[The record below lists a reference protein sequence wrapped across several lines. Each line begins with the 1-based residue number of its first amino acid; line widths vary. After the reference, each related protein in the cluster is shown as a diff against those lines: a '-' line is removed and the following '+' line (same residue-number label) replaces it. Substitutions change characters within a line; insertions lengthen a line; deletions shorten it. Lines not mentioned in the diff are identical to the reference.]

1 MLAPMTATALLADV
15 NLAWY
20 TARAAG
26 LVSWFLL
33 AASITWG
40 VLLHTRI
47 FGRRPRPKWVLD
59 LHRFLGGLSV
69 VFVGVH
75 LAGLLADSYVHF
87 GPAELLVPFTS
98 SYRPGAV
105 AWGIAAFYV
114 LIAVE
119 LTSLAM
125 RWLPKRLWHGVHLGS
140 YALFAMA
147 TVHLFTAGTDSGN
160 LLIRITAAA
169 VVIESIA
176 FVAVRV
182 LEARRPKPARPS
194 RPRPQPHP
202 VAPGSDRT
210 PTAPTAP
217 THAWPVDAQ
226 AMPVEPPYVRPEPE
240 PVHAA
245 LR

>member
-1 MLAPMTATALLADV
+1 MPAAAPSSLLADV

-47 FGRRPRPKWVLD
+47 LGRRPRPKWLLD
-59 LHRFLGGLSV
+59 LHRFLGGLAV

-75 LAGLLADSYVHF
+75 LAGLFADSYVHF

-105 AWGIAAFYV
+105 AWGIAGFYV
-114 LIAVE
+114 LVAIEV
-119 LTSLAM
+119 TSLLM
-125 RWLPKRLWHGVHLGS
+125 RWLPRKLWHGIHLGS

-147 TVHLFTAGTDSGN
+147 TVHLFTAGTDAGN
-160 LLIRITAAA
+160 RFIQFVTIA
-169 VVIESIA
+169 VVFECVA
-176 FVAVRV
+176 FIAVRV
-182 LEARRPKPARPS
+182 REANRPPVRTAVSPS
-194 RPRPQPHP
+194 RMATPNAASSDEVPAYAPRSLARQ
-202 VAPGSDRT
+202 
-210 PTAPTAP
+210 
-217 THAWPVDAQ
+217 
-226 AMPVEPPYVRPEPE
+226 
-240 PVHAA
+240 
-245 LR
+245 